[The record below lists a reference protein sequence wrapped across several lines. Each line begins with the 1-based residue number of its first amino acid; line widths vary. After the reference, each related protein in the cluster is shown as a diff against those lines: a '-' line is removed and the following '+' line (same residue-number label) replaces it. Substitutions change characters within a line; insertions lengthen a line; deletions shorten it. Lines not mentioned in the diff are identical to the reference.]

1 MDKRRNGFALLRS
14 CFFDSADIVRAGF
27 ERDLRGSW
35 VCGSLWHGSVDG
47 DGFEVLKHHM
57 ELHWVLR
64 GGFRSNIVHGL
75 LKVVRV
81 SDDLTFLVRDGE
93 VNVLHHAAKV

>member
-27 ERDLRGSW
+27 ERHLRGSW

-47 DGFEVLKHHM
+47 DGSFANVKKR
-57 ELHWVLR
+57 VP
-64 GGFRSNIVHGL
+64 FIV
-75 LKVVRV
+75 V
-81 SDDLTFLVRDGE
+81 
-93 VNVLHHAAKV
+93 AAMKPATTTTATAANDRYITIAFSQ